1 MPEANL
7 AQEVVSPPR
16 RVSTLGNADFS
27 FFELIV
33 ITQGTILL
41 QTLIL
46 RYPNVSITIDFFALF
61 YFLFFKGMPLFK
73 YHSFAI
79 VIDV

>member
-1 MPEANL
+1 MPEASL
-7 AQEVVSPPR
+7 AQEVVSPPH

-27 FFELIV
+27 FFEFIV
-33 ITQGTILL
+33 ITQETILL

-61 YFLFFKGMPLFK
+61 YFFILQR
-73 YHSFAI
+73 YAI
-79 VIDV
+79 V